1 MPHNHDDR
9 VINNITQLVSPEIAT
24 ERVRGGAVLID
35 VRRRDKPE
43 PPVEVA
49 GAIPVDKARA
59 EAVLDPASP
68 DLLDALRPG
77 LDTEIVVFCNSE
89 FGSDPVVQKL
99 NEWGY
104 TQVAH
109 IAGGYQA
116 WSERPDLLNAASGH

>member
-1 MPHNHDDR
+1 MPKNNDGR
-9 VINNITQLVSPEIAT
+9 VITTVSQLVPPAVAT
-24 ERVRGGAVLID
+24 ELVRGGAVLLD

-43 PPVEVA
+43 LPPEVA

-59 EAVLDPASP
+59 HAALDPSSP
-68 DLLDALRPG
+68 ELLDALRPG

-99 NEWGY
+99 NEFGY

-109 IAGGYQA
+109 IVGGYLA
-116 WSERPDLLNAASGH
+116 WSPAEDLLNSEFGH